1 MISLFFIALL
11 GSMVPGAS
19 FVITV
24 RNSLFG
30 SRLCGLTTALGL
42 SLGMAFHASYLLP
55 GLRWFTDHSSTFL
68 LVIGYIG
75 AAYLLYLGVNCLRA
89 KKADV
94 DPDVTA
100 TKEGIT
106 PWKSFLSGFITD
118 VLNPKIVIF
127 ILALLSQYIDHDL
140 TVEQYVS
147 YGVIL
152 SSVQLLWFG
161 CVAMFFSSAVLRK
174 KLYAVSHWIERLSGV
189 ALISLSTTIM
199 LQNLGIL

>member
-19 FVITV
+19 FVITI

-30 SRLCGLTTALGL
+30 SRLCGMMTALGL

-55 GLRWFTDHSSTFL
+55 GLRWFTEHSSTFL

-75 AAYLLYLGVNCLRA
+75 ASYLLYLGINCLRA
-89 KKADV
+89 KKVDV
-94 DPDVTA
+94 NTDVSFGQ
-100 TKEGIT
+100 EGIT
-106 PWKSFLSGFITD
+106 PWKSFLTGLMTD

-127 ILALLSQYIDHDL
+127 ILALLSQYIEHDL
-140 TVEQYVS
+140 KVEQYIY
-147 YGVIL
+147 YGAIL

-161 CVAMFFSSAVLRK
+161 CVALFFSSKALRQ
-174 KLYAVSHWIERLSGV
+174 KLYAASHWIERASGI
-189 ALISLSTTIM
+189 ALILLSTSIV
-199 LQNLGIL
+199 LQNLNIL